1 MSFAPYALLWVILA
15 IAAGVCLL
23 AGRRTTLQLAV
34 SLIATLLAT
43 ALWLFFRPGPA
54 VQATSLAGRQW
65 AVGAAAWH
73 LTGFV
78 LLLLLAALVY
88 AGLPYRAAGAAG
100 TVPAWLLGLA
110 VAALPVVWAAD
121 DRSRV
126 LALALFALAWGGF
139 RVFAGR
145 AGGDRPGD
153 LFWPFAAIFP
163 LWLAA
168 VWPAARSPLLV
179 LSALLLLAALAPVVL
194 APVVARLAG
203 RPLGSAAGT
212 AARPAMADRLDP
224 IIRPS
229 GELAGRL
236 RQWGRMAAGAGADAM
251 AILEGEFGLLWLL
264 GLLLLLLWVF

>member
-23 AGRRTTLQLAV
+23 AGRRTTLQLAA
-34 SLIATLLAT
+34 SLIATLLAA
-43 ALWLFFRPGPA
+43 ALWLFFRHGPA

-65 AVGAAAWH
+65 AVGAVAWY

-88 AGLPYRAAGAAG
+88 AGLRYRAAGAAG

-203 RPLGSAAGT
+203 RPW
-212 AARPAMADRLDP
+212 PAMADRLDS
-224 IIRPS
+224 IIRPP

-236 RQWGRMAAGAGADAM
+236 RQWGRMAAGAVADAM